1 MERKEHPFMGWKI
14 NYQTA
19 SRKYYVVTECSG
31 APAADFYYQ
40 SRKISNGLIMPRDRD
55 SSADIKSM

>member
-1 MERKEHPFMGWKI
+1 MEHKDQRSPGWKI

-31 APAADFYYQ
+31 VPAADFYYQ
-40 SRKISNGLIMPRDRD
+40 SRKISTGLIMPRDGD
-55 SSADIKSM
+55 SSADIK

>member
-1 MERKEHPFMGWKI
+1 MERKYRQPIGCKI

-31 APAADFYYQ
+31 APAADFFYQ
-40 SRKISNGLIMPRDRD
+40 SRKMCNCLIIPRDKD
-55 SSADIKSM
+55 SSANIEPV